1 MLSFGFVRQAEA
13 VDTSPESAR
22 STLGAACA
30 PWLVLLV
37 SKSAS
42 ESPIVRRGCDMGIR
56 GDITLSGEVLVF
68 RMSGALSFLLE
79 LGHRIS
85 R

>member
-1 MLSFGFVRQAEA
+1 MLSFGFVLQAEE
-13 VDTSPESAR
+13 VDTSPESTR

-30 PWLVLLV
+30 PWLALLV
-37 SKSAS
+37 SESAS
-42 ESPIVRRGCDMGIR
+42 ESPIVRRGCDMGVR

-68 RMSGALSFLLE
+68 RMSGVLSFLLE